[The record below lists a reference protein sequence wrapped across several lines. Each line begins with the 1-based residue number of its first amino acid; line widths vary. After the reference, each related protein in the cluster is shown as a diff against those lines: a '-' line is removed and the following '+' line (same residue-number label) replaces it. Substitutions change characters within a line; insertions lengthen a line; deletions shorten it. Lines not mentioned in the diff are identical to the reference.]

1 MEHITFPDGEVVELK
16 FDGRSHLYKVDGEV
30 IPSATKVLGVIAK
43 PALVPWSLKMGAEW
57 LASQIFCDTEG
68 KKTKEILLKSSIPLT
83 GLLKGMKGAHRSYS
97 THAMS
102 VGTATHE
109 WIEQHV
115 IHLMTGGDKPEIPQN
130 QEEVATACQ
139 AFKDWISENDV
150 VFLGTEEK
158 VFSRDYKY
166 TGTYDAHAI
175 VNGKITIIDWKTSK
189 GVYPEYHLQNAA
201 YAGAFEEIHS
211 GGHVEQ
217 TLVLRLD
224 KRYGT
229 YEAEFQT
236 REQWKK
242 NHQAFLAALL
252 LYNRLKELK

>member
-1 MEHITFPDGEVVELK
+1 
-16 FDGRSHLYKVDGEV
+16 
-30 IPSATKVLGVIAK
+30 
-43 PALVPWSLKMGAEW
+43 MGSEMC
-57 LASQIFCDTEG
+57 IRDR
-68 KKTKEILLKSSIPLT
+68 PLT

-109 WIEQHV
+109 WIEKHV
-115 IHLMTGGDKPEIPQN
+115 IHLMTGDDKPEIPYDN
-130 QEEVATACQ
+130 EEVSTACQ
-139 AFKDWISENDV
+139 AFKDWVSENDV

-175 VNGKITIIDWKTSK
+175 VNGKVTIIDWKTSK

-224 KRYGT
+224 KRYGN
-229 YEAEFQT
+229 YEADFQT

-242 NHQAFLAALL
+242 NYQAFLAALL